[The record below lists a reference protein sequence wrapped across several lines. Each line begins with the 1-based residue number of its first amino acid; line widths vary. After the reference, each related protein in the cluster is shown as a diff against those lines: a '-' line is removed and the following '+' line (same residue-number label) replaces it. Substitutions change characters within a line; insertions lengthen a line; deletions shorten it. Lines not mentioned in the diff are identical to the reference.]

1 MHLKAILGQKY
12 PPPPSTIMQPFHESI
27 AMLGMDIHRLHVLG
41 LLLNSCSHFKIDL
54 KIYLHFPYRKGV
66 LKSGFELFK
75 YNLTLSSRVPCHHF
89 LRT

>member
-12 PPPPSTIMQPFHESI
+12 PPTHPTIMQPFHESI

-41 LLLNSCSHFKIDL
+41 LLLNSCSQFEIDL
-54 KIYLHFPYRKGV
+54 FSLSIQERS
-66 LKSGFELFK
+66 LKSRSELYK
-75 YNLTLSSRVPCHHF
+75 YDLTLSPRIPSHHF